1 MPGPPLPIRHEEIQ
15 GEAMSEAG
23 RGDKGKAIPEQLIQI
38 AREQEG
44 GAERVLGQIEVVESS
59 FQEIQALTR
68 ECQEVLQRLMPDS
81 EEKDAL
87 IEKMEAIASHVDN
100 GLYNVSGVFDL
111 FQYQDIIRQKLEK
124 IGHRLIEVSH
134 YVLANLQPGAQEEA
148 LMAPAGQDILKR
160 EAQAPDQ
167 AKEAA
172 DAVVAD
178 FFAKLK
184 AAAAAK

>member
-1 MPGPPLPIRHEEIQ
+1 MPEGPR
-15 GEAMSEAG
+15 GETS
-23 RGDKGKAIPEQLIQI
+23 KAIPEQLIQI

-59 FQEIQALTR
+59 FQEIQTLTR
-68 ECQEVLQRLMPDS
+68 ECQAVLRSLMPES

-87 IEKMEAIASHVDN
+87 IEKMEAISQHVDN

-124 IGHRLIEVSH
+124 IGHRLIEVRH
-134 YVLANLQPGAQEEA
+134 FVLANLQPGAYAEA
-148 LMAPAGQDILKR
+148 HMAPAGQDILRR
-160 EAQAPDQ
+160 EAQAPDE
-167 AKEAA
+167 AKVEA
-172 DAVVAD
+172 DAVVAE

-184 AAAAAK
+184 ASKAAK

>member
-1 MPGPPLPIRHEEIQ
+1 
-15 GEAMSEAG
+15 MSDSG
-23 RGDKGKAIPEQLIQI
+23 RGEKAKAIPEQLIQI

-59 FQEIQALTR
+59 FQEIQTLTR
-68 ECQEVLQRLMPDS
+68 ECQEVLQRLVPDS
-81 EEKDAL
+81 GDKDAL

-134 YVLANLQPGAQEEA
+134 YVLANLQPGAYEEA
-148 LMAPAGQDILKR
+148 HMAPAGQDILKR
-160 EAQAPDQ
+160 EAQSADS
-167 AKEAA
+167 AKTEA
-172 DAVVAD
+172 DAVVAE
-178 FFAKLK
+178 FFAKLHAAK
-184 AAAAAK
+184 AAK

>member
-1 MPGPPLPIRHEEIQ
+1 
-15 GEAMSEAG
+15 MSESR
-23 RGDKGKAIPEQLIQI
+23 RGDRSKAIPEQLIQI

-59 FQEIQALTR
+59 FQEIQAIVR
-68 ECQEVLQRLMPDS
+68 ECHSLLQHLMPDS
-81 EEKDAL
+81 EQKEAL
-87 IEKMEAIASHVDN
+87 IGKMEAISSHVDN

-134 YVLANLQPGAQEEA
+134 YVLANLQPGEQEEA
-148 LMAPAGQDILKR
+148 RMAPAGQDILQR
-160 EAQAPDQ
+160 EAQAPDK
-167 AKEAA
+167 AKDDA
-172 DAVVAD
+172 DSVVAE

-184 AAAAAK
+184 ASKAAK